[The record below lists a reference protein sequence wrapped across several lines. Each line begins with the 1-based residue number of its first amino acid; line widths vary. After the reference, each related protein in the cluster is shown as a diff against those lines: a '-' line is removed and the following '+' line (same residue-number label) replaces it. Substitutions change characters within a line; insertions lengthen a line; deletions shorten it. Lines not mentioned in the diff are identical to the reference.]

1 MAEGAQEA
9 AERLAANVAAGNLA
23 LVLADIAP
31 EALAKAM
38 QANPA
43 AAGGAGGLPAL
54 PAIRE
59 WHVEPVGDSPA
70 GPIFRLRFHSDA
82 GDAVIET
89 TWGEVMGQWKVV
101 DFAVVELRRREPPS
115 EPPSG
120 S

>member
-1 MAEGAQEA
+1 MTDSGAREA

-43 AAGGAGGLPAL
+43 AGGGLPAL
-54 PAIRE
+54 PAIRQ
-59 WHVEPVGDSPA
+59 WRVEELPTSASGPV
-70 GPIFRLRFHSDA
+70 FRLSFESEL
-82 GDAVIET
+82 GDAVIDT
-89 TWGEVMGQWKVV
+89 TWGQVTGQWKVV
-101 DFAVVELRRREPPS
+101 DFAVVELRRREPPA
-115 EPPSG
+115 EPASG